1 MAEYRTPPRITK
13 RSGPIR
19 LRRLSNA
26 FYVPGSGDSDITV
39 ALTGN
44 ATFEISDVYGDEYF
58 KTGTAGTFFN
68 FQSTTAVNGN
78 VTLSTTTSHNLGDY
92 VACNSN
98 AGAFTITLPA
108 YTERLQ
114 TGSWIGFYDSAGMAK
129 EKVVSVNPDTVNT
142 TYTING
148 SSASKS
154 LLDTN
159 YGSALLFY
167 VSTNTNWVLLRAAG
181 AADPHA
187 FGTATAVVNTNH
199 TVAEPERTIL
209 VTTGGSDR
217 TITLPDATDY
227 VSDLLYVVK
236 IDSGA
241 GNVILTPGAG
251 DTINGDA
258 NTTLVGQYRA
268 IALVSD
274 GADWY
279 IISEREATAR
289 FTKATSAGYTVAEP
303 INVVLVTTAANT
315 INIELPVVSS
325 RFYYDEPIFVKKVDS
340 GAGIVTVNTADSAN
354 IDGAATQEIH
364 LQYQALGFAN
374 DGTDW
379 HVIADRQPKLSNVT
393 SVNTDYSVAEPKTI
407 VLVTTSTNT
416 VTIELPN
423 ANTSFYSGEPVYIKK
438 VDSSTGH
445 IVVNTADAAT
455 IDGGSG
461 IELWG
466 IYSSAVVASDNTNW
480 HVLA

>member
-1 MAEYRTPPRITK
+1 MKAEVQLKLISWMWSRNGRI
-13 RSGPIR
+13 
-19 LRRLSNA
+19 SNA
-26 FYVPGSGDSDITV
+26 AAHNETLRTDYVPGSGDSDITV

-114 TGSWIGFYDSAGMAK
+114 TGSWIGFYDSAGVAK
-129 EKVVSVNPDTVNT
+129 EKVVYINPNTANT

-227 VSDLLYVVK
+227 VSDLLYVAK
-236 IDSGA
+236 ID
-241 GNVILTPGAG
+241 
-251 DTINGDA
+251 
-258 NTTLVGQYRA
+258 
-268 IALVSD
+268 
-274 GADWY
+274 
-279 IISEREATAR
+279 
-289 FTKATSAGYTVAEP
+289 
-303 INVVLVTTAANT
+303 
-315 INIELPVVSS
+315 
-325 RFYYDEPIFVKKVDS
+325 
-340 GAGIVTVNTADSAN
+340 
-354 IDGAATQEIH
+354 
-364 LQYQALGFAN
+364 
-374 DGTDW
+374 
-379 HVIADRQPKLSNVT
+379 
-393 SVNTDYSVAEPKTI
+393 
-407 VLVTTSTNT
+407 
-416 VTIELPN
+416 
-423 ANTSFYSGEPVYIKK
+423 
-438 VDSSTGH
+438 
-445 IVVNTADAAT
+445 
-455 IDGGSG
+455 
-461 IELWG
+461 
-466 IYSSAVVASDNTNW
+466 
-480 HVLA
+480 